1 MCSCVY
7 VCVCVHTTTRVP
19 SWVFVWC
26 VYVYCTRI
34 RMVFCTVHSR
44 KMDDGARMDGWMDDV
59 GATEFDDERDARRE
73 MRAMR
78 GAMRRRSTVDAV
90 MRCVRGATRR
100 DVDAVGSIH
109 PRARKEG

>member
-1 MCSCVY
+1 MTG
-7 VCVCVHTTTRVP
+7 HE
-19 SWVFVWC
+19 W
-26 VYVYCTRI
+26 
-34 RMVFCTVHSR
+34 
-44 KMDDGARMDGWMDDV
+44 MDGWMDDV

-78 GAMRRRSTVDAV
+78 GAMRRRLTVDAV

>member
-1 MCSCVY
+1 M
-7 VCVCVHTTTRVP
+7 TAR
-19 SWVFVWC
+19 
-26 VYVYCTRI
+26 
-34 RMVFCTVHSR
+34 
-44 KMDDGARMDGWMDDV
+44 RMDDDV

-100 DVDAVGSIH
+100 DVDAFVSISSSSI
-109 PRARKEG
+109 ARKEG